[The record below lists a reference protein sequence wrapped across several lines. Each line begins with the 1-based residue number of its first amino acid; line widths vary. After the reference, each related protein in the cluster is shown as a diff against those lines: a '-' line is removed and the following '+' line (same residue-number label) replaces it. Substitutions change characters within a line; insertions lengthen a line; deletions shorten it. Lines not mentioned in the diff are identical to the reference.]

1 MNTRTCVIVLLL
13 ASAAT
18 TSRAQSAPDDFWT
31 HWFDRSDHSKSE
43 QPHWVTPLATTTP
56 RLEQEVR
63 YDLVW
68 QRRPDGSTLENYG
81 NGKGLELIPAEKVE
95 VILGIPAYLVHA
107 QAPAQN
113 GFADWRMLVKYRL
126 RSHNEESGSD
136 IVTVFLDLSAPT
148 GSSANGSP
156 KAILTPTI
164 AYGKGLGV
172 LDIQGTFGAGLPIG
186 DVEVIGRTY
195 VWNNALQCHLFRRLW
210 PEVEINVTW
219 YQQGK
224 NDGQQQT
231 LVTPGLVVG
240 RIPLTNRVGL
250 TIGAGIQFAV
260 SRFRTT
266 THNAILSVRL
276 PF

>member
-1 MNTRTCVIVLLL
+1 
-13 ASAAT
+13 
-18 TSRAQSAPDDFWT
+18 
-31 HWFDRSDHSKSE
+31 
-43 QPHWVTPLATTTP
+43 VTPLATTTP

-68 QRRPDGSTLENYG
+68 QRRPDGSTIENYG
-81 NGKGLELIPAEKVE
+81 NGKGLEFIPAEKVE
-95 VILGIPAYLVHA
+95 VILGIPAYLVHN

-126 RSHNEESGSD
+126 LAHNEQSGSD
-136 IVTVFLDLSAPT
+136 IVTAFLDLTAPT

-164 AYGKGLGV
+164 AYGKGFGV
-172 LDIQGTFGAGLPIG
+172 VDIQGTFGAGLPIG
-186 DVEVIGRTY
+186 DVDVIGRTY
-195 VWNNALQCHLFRRLW
+195 VWNNALQCQLFRRVW
-210 PEVEINVTW
+210 PEVEINATW

-224 NDGQQQT
+224 NDEQQQT

-266 THNAILSVRL
+266 SHNAILSVRF